1 MFWSLT
7 NSRPRR
13 KAARPAPRRAALGV
27 ESLEERDVPA
37 GFFVTGVGNATN
49 PAEPFARLYD
59 ASAPGDSS
67 NVVGPGNINAFPGF
81 AGSVRVAVGDVNGDG
96 TDDIICAQGSGPGS
110 GSQVRIFDG
119 AAALFT
125 NTATQIASF
134 FVYSNAAGATQTPG
148 FGGGVFVAAADF
160 NGDGFD
166 ELVTSPGAGARGHV
180 KVFNFNNGGGTFLGN
195 NPELRTSFFA
205 YTDFAGEIR
214 VTTLTRTIGGVQTAF
229 LVTASGAGSSQC
241 DVRLYG
247 NAFNIGQ
254 VADLTFV
261 PPAVQFF
268 PFPGFAGGVSVAA
281 GDIDNNGDDEL
292 FVSQNAGPSIVRVF
306 DIVSVLASGSSTP
319 APARE
324 FQPFPG
330 FLGEVRLGAA
340 DVDGDGQVE
349 VLTSTGASP
358 GAGGSHIK
366 AWNVSGTPTELRSF
380 FAYQGYVGGVFL
392 STNDFTWTQQFTSTD
407 TPVDI
412 PDNGLLLPRSS
423 IAVNPRTITDTALT
437 PKSVEVDLNIT
448 ALTGNFNQDLD
459 VVLQAPDGTQ
469 LILFNDV
476 NNGGAGF
483 NVTLSDDAATAIE
496 AAAAGAPTTGT
507 FRPETPASFAATFG
521 NTLVA
526 GNWTLLIQD
535 DTATGTFRLNSWTI
549 RFVF

>member
-1 MFWSLT
+1 MPWHFA
-7 NSRPRR
+7 NRGSRPVRWN
-13 KAARPAPRRAALGV
+13 RPTGTVLRV
-27 ESLEERDVPA
+27 EHLEERDVPA
-37 GFFVTGVGNATN
+37 GFFVTGVGSATS
-49 PAEPFARLYD
+49 PPEPFARLYD

-96 TDDIICAQGSGPGS
+96 TDDIICAQGPGSGS

-119 AAALFT
+119 ASALFG
-125 NTATQIASF
+125 NVAVQIASF
-134 FVYSNAAGATQTPG
+134 FVYSNAAGVTQTPG

-166 ELVTSPGAGARGHV
+166 ELVTSPGLGARGHV
-180 KVFNFNNGGGTFLGN
+180 KVFNFNNGSGTFLGS
-195 NPELRTSFFA
+195 NPELRSSFFA

-214 VTTLTRTIGGVQTAF
+214 VTTLTRTIGGIETAF
-229 LVTASGAGSSQC
+229 LVTASGAGTSQC

-261 PPAVQFF
+261 PPALQFF

-306 DIVSVLASGSSTP
+306 NILSVISSGSSSP
-319 APARE
+319 APTRE

-358 GAGGSHIK
+358 GAQGSHIK
-366 AWNVSGTPTELRSF
+366 AWNVSGTPTQVRSF

-392 STNDFTWTQQFTSTD
+392 STNDFNWTQQFPSTD
-407 TPVDI
+407 TPVGPI
-412 PDNGLLLPRSS
+412 DNGTGTSM
-423 IAVNPRTITDTALT
+423 ITVVPRTITDTALRA
-437 PKSVEVDLNIT
+437 SAIEVDLNISAGANEDVDVSLLAPNGT
-448 ALTGNFNQDLD
+448 VLT
-459 VVLQAPDGTQ
+459 
-469 LILFNDV
+469 LFTDV
-476 NNGGAGF
+476 NLGGTGF
-483 NVTLSDDAATAIE
+483 NIRLTDDPTAPRIE
-496 AAAAGAPTTGT
+496 TAAAGSPLTGR
-507 FRPETPASFAATFG
+507 FRPEGTASLIGAFG
-521 NTLVA
+521 AIPVA
-526 GNWTLLIQD
+526 GDWKLVVAD
-535 DTATGTFRLNSWTI
+535 DTASFTTTLNSWTI
-549 RFVF
+549 RFLF